1 MNRQMEEVLKI
12 AIYSISEFKTV
23 INTMPQV
30 NIIMNMVAQT
40 DQRQL
45 DKTNEKLFE
54 GLSKLRGIDKN
65 DENNQ
70 ILNIKKENV
79 FALPFAFDNQ
89 SQIADVKLHQPSQI
103 FANEVDKLRQNIF
116 RFMSQDKSSTM
127 KLTLKSWFTNAA
139 RIWETINNYR
149 DLDKYSTLDEKMQSM
164 TLLEFV
170 NANINEHF
178 NNSNNENKLI

>member
-1 MNRQMEEVLKI
+1 MNEVLKI

-79 FALPFAFDNQ
+79 FALPFAFEQ
-89 SQIADVKLHQPSQI
+89 SKISDV
-103 FANEVDKLRQNIF
+103 
-116 RFMSQDKSSTM
+116 
-127 KLTLKSWFTNAA
+127 
-139 RIWETINNYR
+139 
-149 DLDKYSTLDEKMQSM
+149 
-164 TLLEFV
+164 
-170 NANINEHF
+170 
-178 NNSNNENKLI
+178 